1 MELSL
6 KKMLRRRRAALVLL
20 VIGVLCLCLDFPYRT
35 QITYPDYEFAEHYG
49 PDTQRMIMEDVVG
62 TRLKIDF
69 ASELL
74 GYLFLFLSLII
85 VSTFAKPELPMKKAV
100 RKMMSRFGWLMP
112 RAKFRFIMIPF
123 VGAVVYTW
131 AQVLPFLANGIS
143 VYGPE
148 YFLHLGLI
156 FIEAASLLFATLCFL
171 RECDRYQNHKE
182 TQFIYLFL
190 ILTVITGVLRGFAA
204 FYGVHGVENVYTVL
218 NWAFVAV
225 MCITLVHYVYT
236 EELIAR
242 QTNEECSSDND
253 SLSEYK

>member
-1 MELSL
+1 MELSFEQ
-6 KKMLRRRRAALVLL
+6 KIRRRRAALVLL
-20 VIGVLCLCLDFPYRT
+20 IIGILCLCFDIFYRT

-74 GYLFLFLSLII
+74 GYLCLFLSLII
-85 VSTFAKPELPMKKAV
+85 VRSFAKPEIPLKKAT

-112 RAKFRFIMIPF
+112 RAKLKFILIPF
-123 VGAVVYTW
+123 AGAAVYTL
-131 AQVLPFLANGIS
+131 AQVLPFFANGIN

-156 FIEAASLLFATLCFL
+156 FTEAASLLFATLCFL